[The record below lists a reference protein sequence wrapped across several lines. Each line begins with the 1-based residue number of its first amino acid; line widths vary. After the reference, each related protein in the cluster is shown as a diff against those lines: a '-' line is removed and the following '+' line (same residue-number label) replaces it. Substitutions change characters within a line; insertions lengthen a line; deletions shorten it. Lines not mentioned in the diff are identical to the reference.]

1 MSRKTKI
8 LILGGGFAGVEV
20 ARVLERLLEP
30 RDAEIRLVSRDNF
43 LLFTPLLHEVAASDL
58 DITTIVNPIR
68 KMVRRTEFIAADVNS
83 IDLIEQTVTISH
95 GVDRHTHILDYDH
108 VVLALGSVSHFR
120 GITGLEQNA
129 MTMKTLEDAITL
141 RNRMIAHLE
150 EADPDCSEITR
161 DAMLTMVVAGGG
173 FAGVETVSGIYD
185 FMESALQSYPN
196 LSPSMLRVVLIHG
209 GSHLLPELG
218 PELGNFTRD
227 KLVSRGIEVL
237 LNSKLTASTPDDV
250 TLDDGR
256 VIPTKF
262 VVWTG
267 GNTAPPQLAQFTT
280 ASDDARV
287 LTTRAMLV
295 EGHPNVWALGDC
307 ARIPDGN
314 GRYYPP
320 TAQHAL
326 RQARVLAGNLAASL
340 HGRAATQFD
349 FDTIGQMASIGRR
362 SGVAQILGYKFS
374 GFTAW
379 FLWRTVYLAKLPR
392 WEKRIHVAL
401 NWFLDLFF
409 SKDSVQFMSFRAP
422 GQGIPAKCSL
432 DTATSRASTLSSQ
445 GVSDAIDK

>member
-1 MSRKTKI
+1 MSRKTRI

-30 RDAEIRLVSRDNF
+30 RNAEIRLVSRDNF
-43 LLFTPLLHEVAASDL
+43 LLFTPMLHEVAASDL

-68 KMVRRTEFIAADVNS
+68 KMVRRTEFIAADVSS
-83 IDLIEQTVTISH
+83 IDLIEQTVTITH
-95 GVDRHTHILDYDH
+95 GVDRHTHLLGYDH
-108 VVLALGSVSHFR
+108 VVLALGSVPYFR

-185 FMESALQSYPN
+185 FMESAVQSYPN
-196 LSPSMLRVVLIHG
+196 LSPSMLRVVLIHA

-218 PELGNFTRD
+218 AELGTFTKD

-237 LNSKLTASTPDDV
+237 LNKKLTAVTAEDV

-256 VIPTKF
+256 LIPTKF

-267 GNTAPPQLAQFTT
+267 GNAAPPELAHLTT
-280 ASDDARV
+280 ASNGAGV
-287 LTTRAMLV
+287 ITTGTMLV

-307 ARIPDGN
+307 ARIPDEN
-314 GRYYPP
+314 GGYYPP

-340 HGRAATQFD
+340 HGRPTKAFTFN
-349 FDTIGQMASIGRR
+349 TIGQMASIGRR
-362 SGVAQILGYKFS
+362 SGVAQILGYKCS
-374 GFTAW
+374 GFIAW

-401 NWFLDLFF
+401 DWFLDLIF
-409 SKDSVQFMSFRAP
+409 SKDTVQFMSFRAP

-432 DTATSRASTLSSQ
+432 DTSASSASVSNSQ
-445 GVSDAIDK
+445 AE